1 MNYQTAY
8 KKIKDKL
15 SECSFNSETGNF
27 AVQIT
32 LTNKDCGGIL
42 YIQSRDG
49 QLICEPYDYN
59 DNDANVFLTA
69 NDMIKLME
77 KKMTLKDGLENGKV
91 VIEGS
96 APTFLSLLDSLTPP
110 ETKKMPETKPKEIK
124 KRECKRSNC
133 KNNTEATAAQ
143 KTKETIKQKKTA
155 SKTADKK

>member
-15 SECSFNSETGNF
+15 SECGFNSATGNF

-69 NDMIKLME
+69 NDMIKLIT
-77 KKMTLKDGLENGKV
+77 KQMTLKDGLENGKV

-96 APTFLSLLDSLTPP
+96 APVFLGLLDSLTPP
-110 ETKKMPETKPKEIK
+110 ETKKTPETKPKGIK

-133 KNNTEATAAQ
+133 KNNTESKVAL
-143 KTKETIKQKKTA
+143 KPKEAIEPKKTV